1 MKEKRLL
8 KAMGGVDG
16 KYIEE
21 SSPIQQRK
29 KSTWLKWGVMAA
41 CLSLAVI
48 AFPVYKMLNL
58 TTPASHSYVIAGND
72 AWDIQDMTTTDTGNS
87 DAAVN
92 SGVADAAPMVYVND
106 TLFKQTTQ
114 TWYDE
119 MKAEFVYLGK
129 VESDVTNDQSSTDG
143 TPKANFQANHPIVG
157 CEIYQYGENVVIL
170 NNEKYWLYERYDLN
184 HELPSV
190 GQELPGGAYIG
201 NENGADATVQEE
213 GALAYENLMGYF
225 VENYGEDNYPDWYGG
240 SYLESNGH
248 LTINVVLSEANGAD
262 DKELYIQIME
272 WAGSQQVVFSDVKYS
287 LMFLRNL
294 QKQVESLPE
303 LKLISSWECSV
314 NVESGQVELTIP
326 QADEALLVALAK
338 LDPEDDAI
346 LVQVCEAYSIATDA
360 AGGEAF
366 SDLDGNPVGYGISDL
381 PEKLPETEKKLT
393 GTGDEE

>member
-21 SSPIQQRK
+21 ASPTQQRK
-29 KSTWLKWGVMAA
+29 KSAWLKWGVMAA
-41 CLSLAVI
+41 CLAFAVI
-48 AFPVYKMLNL
+48 ALPIYKMLNQ
-58 TTPASHSYVIAGND
+58 TTPTSHSYVVAGSG
-72 AWDIQDMTTTDTGNS
+72 AWEVQDMTTTDTGNS
-87 DAAVN
+87 GVAVN
-92 SGVADAAPMVYVND
+92 SGVTDAAPMVYVND

-129 VESDVTNDQSSTDG
+129 VESDITNDQSSTDG
-143 TPKANFQANHPIVG
+143 TPRANFQANHPIVG

-170 NNEKYWLYERYDLN
+170 INEKYWLYERYDLN

-201 NENGADATVQEE
+201 NENDTDATVQEE
-213 GALAYENLMGYF
+213 GTMAYQNLMDYF
-225 VENYGEDNYPDWYGG
+225 VKNYGEGNYPDWYGG

-248 LTINVVLSEANGAD
+248 LTINVVLDEANGAD

-314 NVESGQVELTIP
+314 NVESDQVELTIP

-346 LVQVCEAYSIATDA
+346 LVQVVEAYRVA
-360 AGGEAF
+360 ADTVGGEAF

-381 PEKLPETEKKLT
+381 PEKLPETEKRLT